1 LLNDVL
7 GLEIRKP
14 PSDSTFR
21 YLFLQLDVEA
31 FEALLLQWMSQ
42 QLALVDGVDTLVCDG
57 KTLRGSIDQKPAAAA
72 TFIAQVS
79 LYSQALGVAIAQ
91 TTYATDESSETAAL
105 QRLLSGIEL
114 SDVLVQADALHGN
127 HPFSL
132 PCGAGRRLLDC
143 HQRQSTKSF
152 STDPRSLTYAKRVP
166 FQASDAERG
175 HGRES
180 TWTLRAMESPEWI
193 KKIWPGSALI
203 IAVQSVGKGE
213 GRPIEESRYYVFAE
227 RTYRCDTSLRTT
239 ANALLQHVRY
249 RWSIENSWHWVRD
262 TQLRE
267 DAHRYRECN
276 GVQVLAGLRTV
287 ALNLLRL
294 MCWHGQRGPQTAS
307 A

>member
-1 LLNDVL
+1 LIAIKGSRRKAFQL
-7 GLEIRKP
+7 IR
-14 PSDSTFR
+14 DR
-21 YLFLQLDVEA
+21 
-31 FEALLLQWMSQ
+31 
-42 QLALVDGVDTLVCDG
+42 
-57 KTLRGSIDQKPAAAA
+57 
-72 TFIAQVS
+72 
-79 LYSQALGVAIAQ
+79 
-91 TTYATDESSETAAL
+91 
-105 QRLLSGIEL
+105 
-114 SDVLVQADALHGN
+114 
-127 HPFSL
+127 
-132 PCGAGRRLLDC
+132 
-143 HQRQSTKSF
+143 
-152 STDPRSLTYAKRVP
+152 LTYAKRVP

-239 ANALLQHVRY
+239 ANALLQHVRD
-249 RWSIENSWHWVRD
+249 RWSIETSWQWVRD

-267 DAHRYRECN
+267 DAHRYRERN
-276 GVQVLAGLRTV
+276 GVQVLAGLLTM

-294 MCWHGQRGPQTAS
+294 NGFHSIADGLGAVSHNVALLLRLMCWQGQRSPQTAS